1 MHAIHT
7 TRSTTKKQK
16 NEGPLG
22 LLYVPSRVG
31 MEKNGTHVVARQT
44 DIITILQDIFVFIAR
59 GLNGPV
65 GGNSKRSCIP
75 YHNSNIIRL
84 Y

>member
-7 TRSTTKKQK
+7 THSTTKKQK

-31 MEKNGTHVVARQT
+31 MGKNDTRIVATQT
-44 DIITILQDIFVFIAR
+44 DIITILQDLFVFIAR
-59 GLNGPV
+59 GLNGQV
-65 GGNSKRSCIP
+65 GENSKRSCT
-75 YHNSNIIRL
+75 IIVVI
-84 Y
+84 

>member
-1 MHAIHT
+1 MHAKHT

-31 MEKNGTHVVARQT
+31 IEKKLHV
-44 DIITILQDIFVFIAR
+44 IISSICLSSFLHDFLELQVKFYFSSIF
-59 GLNGPV
+59 N
-65 GGNSKRSCIP
+65 
-75 YHNSNIIRL
+75 RL
-84 Y
+84 S